1 MICAIK
7 VDGYEARGFHFNK
20 VHIIHIFCLN
30 KVKKSRVEMT
40 NFVWQSSIGTVH
52 VIVILVKELRKSF
65 LSAVYVV
72 FYIT

>member
-1 MICAIK
+1 MRPEVFILTRFTLSTYSVK
-7 VDGYEARGFHFNK
+7 NK
-20 VHIIHIFCLN
+20 A
-30 KVKKSRVEMT
+30 KKSRVEMT

-65 LSAVYVV
+65 LSVIYVV